1 MEKPLQKLSVLDRFL
16 FAIPRVMAGK
26 VSIFIYLFLFFYL
39 VIFAL
44 VCLLI
49 PALKGLAPSA
59 GTQLILGNY
68 TNVLSALG
76 ASIAAGSGVAI
87 HTKVKAIREG
97 HRKLQDSIDE
107 LHKKIDQLGD
117 GKKQEPK

>member
-1 MEKPLQKLSVLDRFL
+1 MEEQQQKQSGLDRFL
-16 FAIPRVMAGK
+16 LAIPKVMASK

-44 VCLLI
+44 VCFMV
-49 PALKGLAPSA
+49 PALKNFAPTA
-59 GTQLILGNY
+59 DVQLVLGNY

-76 ASIAAGSGVAI
+76 ASIAAVSGVAI
-87 HTKVKAIREG
+87 HSKVKAIREG

-107 LHKKIDQLGD
+107 LHKKLDKLEK
-117 GKKQEPK
+117 GKKEEIK

>member
-1 MEKPLQKLSVLDRFL
+1 MKNQTQSGLDRFL
-16 FAIPRVMAGK
+16 LAIPRVMASK

-44 VCLLI
+44 VCLLV
-49 PALKGLAPSA
+49 PALKELAPSA
-59 GTQLILGNY
+59 DTQLILGNY

-87 HTKVKAIREG
+87 HSKVKDIRDS

-107 LHKKIDQLGD
+107 LHKKLDKLEKEKKSM
-117 GKKQEPK
+117 GK